1 MLGQMLGGL
10 LVTSLLGFLC
20 VRGLMFHFFSVPP
33 YMNTREVCS
42 LWLLFPACVESK
54 VLSIKTCTTILTY
67 RMTSYDQQTVS
78 QH

>member
-10 LVTSLLGFLC
+10 LVVSLLGFLC
-20 VRGLMFHFFSVPP
+20 ARLNVSFFFSVPP

-42 LWLLFPACVESK
+42 LWLLFPACVESE

-67 RMTSYDQQTVS
+67 RMMSYDQQTVS
-78 QH
+78 HN